1 MIEEELLKK
10 NNLKLTKGRINILSI
25 LIEAT
30 YSLDVESIFKKLKEK
45 NVNLDLSTIYRTLE
59 VFENKDLIE
68 KFDLGNSKY
77 NFRFK
82 RKKHTHTIQ
91 CKVCHKE
98 VQIECPLFHL
108 DEIVNKETGF
118 SNIDHHLKIEGVC
131 ETCVK
136 YNCIKEKKC

>member
-30 YSLDVESIFKKLKEK
+30 YSLDVESILKKLKEK

-82 RKKHTHTIQ
+82 RKSILT
-91 CKVCHKE
+91 
-98 VQIECPLFHL
+98 LY
-108 DEIVNKETGF
+108 
-118 SNIDHHLKIEGVC
+118 S
-131 ETCVK
+131 VK
-136 YNCIKEKKC
+136 YVIKKCR

>member
-1 MIEEELLKK
+1 MIEEELLK
-10 NNLKLTKGRINILSI
+10 NNKLKLTKGRINILSI
-25 LIEAT
+25 LIET
-30 YSLDVESIFKKLKEK
+30 PYSLDVDGIFKKLKDK
-45 NVNLDLSTIYRTLE
+45 NVSLNLSTVYRTLE
-59 VFENKDLIE
+59 IFENKDLIE

-91 CKVCHKE
+91 CKVCHKR

-131 ETCVK
+131 ES
-136 YNCIKEKKC
+136 CIKHNLEKKKKD